1 MDWQQSYKDSV
12 RSPLHKGLGFAL
24 SRACCVC
31 KPGFRKERG
40 PQHLRASLRGAPSGG
55 YFRVGYGE
63 GLVLPRQPSPAK
75 QSYFGAPGFEKSTVG
90 ATSDPA
96 GAS

>member
-1 MDWQQSYKDSV
+1 M
-12 RSPLHKGLGFAL
+12 
-24 SRACCVC
+24 
-31 KPGFRKERG
+31 
-40 PQHLRASLRGAPSGG
+40 RASLRVAPSGG